1 MADGAKLSFSMKSL
15 SSDMFSGAEAEY
27 LSPVVPTGLALLQ
40 ELWFV
45 AHTNANHEKRV
56 AAHLNMRSIE
66 HFLPLY
72 SSLRRWKDRRVRLE
86 LPLFP
91 GYVFVRIA
99 QSAQLRALEIPGIA
113 RLVGFNGRPYPIPEG
128 EIESLRR
135 SVSNG
140 LHVEPHPYLKAGC
153 GVRVKR
159 GPLQGAEG
167 ILVRKK
173 NTYRIVLSL
182 ELISRS
188 AAVEI
193 DAADVER
200 ID

>member
-1 MADGAKLSFSMKSL
+1 MKAISNG
-15 SSDMFSGAEAEY
+15 MFSGAEASY
-27 LSPVVPTGLALLQ
+27 LSSVVPAGLALSQ

-56 AAHLNMRSIE
+56 AAHLNSRAIE

-72 SSLRRWKDRRVRLE
+72 SSLRHWRDRQVRLE
-86 LPLFP
+86 MPLFP

-99 QSAQLRALEIPGIA
+99 QSGQLRVLEIPGIA
-113 RLVGFNGRPYPIPEG
+113 RLVGFNGRPYPVSEG

-135 SVSNG
+135 SVTNG
-140 LHVEPHPYLKAGC
+140 LHIEPHPYLKTGC
-153 GVRVKR
+153 RVRIKR

-200 ID
+200 IA